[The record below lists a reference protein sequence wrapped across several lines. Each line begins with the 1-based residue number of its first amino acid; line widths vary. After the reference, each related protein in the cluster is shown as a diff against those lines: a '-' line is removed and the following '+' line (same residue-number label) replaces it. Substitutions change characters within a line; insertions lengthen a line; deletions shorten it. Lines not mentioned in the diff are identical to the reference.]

1 MDRAGAGL
9 IVASPSADR
18 PLLPETPAI
27 HEVRLAVRA
36 WLGAHPVGEVTVAL
50 SGGADSAAL
59 TAAAVA
65 EADAV
70 HAVVVDHRLQSGSEV
85 VAARAAEF
93 ARARGCATVTVAAVD
108 VTDGGGLEA
117 AARAARYRAL
127 DEHRDERPVL
137 LGHTLDD
144 QAETVLLG
152 LGRGSG
158 LRSIRG
164 MASYEPPWGR
174 PLLGVRRSTTRR
186 ACDELGYRPYE
197 DPHNTDDRFTRVRLR
212 REVLPL
218 LEDVL
223 GGGVAEALAR
233 TAGQLQDD
241 GHALDVRAV
250 ELLTAARHDDDLLD
264 TAVLAAAPAA
274 VRRRALR
281 SWLIDHTATP
291 NETMLRA
298 VDDLVVAW
306 RGQGPVAVGRGPQ
319 PGTRLV
325 VSRRR
330 GTLAVEYVDRAKP
343 RATGSRR

>member
-1 MDRAGAGL
+1 MASRSS
-9 IVASPSADR
+9 ASPSPDR
-18 PLLPETPAI
+18 PLLPETAAI

-36 WLGAHPVGEVTVAL
+36 WLNAHSVREVTVAL

-65 EADAV
+65 EAEFV

-93 ARARGCATVTVAAVD
+93 ARARGCATAVVVGVD
-108 VTDGGGLEA
+108 VTGGGGLEA

-127 DEHRDERPVL
+127 DEHRDDRPVL

-164 MASYEPPWGR
+164 MASFESPWGR
-174 PLLGVRRSTTRR
+174 PLLGVRRVTTRL
-186 ACDELGYRPYE
+186 ACDELGYHPYE
-197 DPHNTDDRFTRVRLR
+197 DPHNADDRFTRVRLR
-212 REVLPL
+212 REALPL

-233 TAGQLQDD
+233 TAGQLQED
-241 GHALDVRAV
+241 GRALDRWADELRA
-250 ELLTAARHDDDLLD
+250 AASRDGDLLD
-264 TAVLAAAPAA
+264 ADVLAQAPAA
-274 VRRRALR
+274 VRRRAVR
-281 SWLIDHTATP
+281 AWLIDHTASP

-298 VDDLVVAW
+298 VDDLVAAW
-306 RGQGPVAVGRGPQ
+306 RGQGPVAVGRGPES
-319 PGTRLV
+319 GTRLV

-330 GTLAVEYVDRAKP
+330 GRLAVEYVDPPKAW
-343 RATGSRR
+343 ATGER

>member
-1 MDRAGAGL
+1 MDRAGAEL
-9 IVASPSADR
+9 IVASPSNDR
-18 PLLPETPAI
+18 PLLPEAPAI

-36 WLGAHPVGEVTVAL
+36 WLGAHPADAVTVAL

-65 EADAV
+65 ETEAV

-93 ARARGCATVTVAAVD
+93 ARARGCATVMVVGVD
-108 VTDGGGLEA
+108 VTGGGGLEA
-117 AARAARYRAL
+117 AARVARYRAL
-127 DEHRDERPVL
+127 DENRDDRTVL

-164 MASYEPPWGR
+164 MALFDPPWGR
-174 PLLGVRRSTTRR
+174 PLLGVRRDTTRR

-241 GHALDVRAV
+241 GHALDVWAGD
-250 ELLTAARHDDDLLD
+250 LLATARREDDLLD
-264 TAVLAAAPAA
+264 TDTLAAAPAA

-281 SWLIDHTATP
+281 SWLIDHTVTP
-291 NETMLRA
+291 NETMLRT
-298 VDDLVVAW
+298 VDDLVAAW
-306 RGQGPVAVGRGPQ
+306 RGQGPVAVGRGPRT
-319 PGTRLV
+319 GTRLV

-330 GTLAVEYVDRAKP
+330 GTLAVEYVDRAKV